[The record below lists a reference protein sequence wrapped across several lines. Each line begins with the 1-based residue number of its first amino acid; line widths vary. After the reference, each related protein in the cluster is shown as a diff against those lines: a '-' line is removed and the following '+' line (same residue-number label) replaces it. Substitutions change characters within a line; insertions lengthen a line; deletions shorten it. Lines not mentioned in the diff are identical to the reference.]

1 MVTSASGGPQMVAI
15 TGTGLDFS
23 FASPATALTVSPG
36 TQARFHLT
44 VLPGGIQTTLNFS
57 CAGAPAQSSCQVLPA
72 TATLD
77 GVTPMSLTVSVQT
90 TAPSAAL
97 PRMPQLPRGGA
108 PGDIPKTLFLL
119 TLLAFTGMALSASRR
134 RVAWG
139 FGALMLCAL
148 LLSGCDAGGQA
159 NSVAH
164 VLQPGT
170 PTGTYTLTVT
180 ATSPTM
186 SHSTNLTLTVQN

>member
-1 MVTSASGGPQMVAI
+1 MVTSASGGPQVVALN
-15 TGTGLDFS
+15 GTGLDFS
-23 FASPATALTVSPG
+23 FTGITTALTVSPG
-36 TQARFHLT
+36 AQAQFHLT
-44 VLPGGIQTTLNFS
+44 VLPGGMQTTLNFS
-57 CAGAPAQSSCQVLPA
+57 CTGAPAQSSCQVSSA

-77 GVTPMSLTVSVQT
+77 GVTPASLTVSVQT

-108 PGDIPKTLFLL
+108 QGEIPKTLFLL
-119 TLLAFTGMALSASRR
+119 TLLALTGVAFTDSRR
-134 RVAWG
+134 RVAWT
-139 FGALMLCAL
+139 FAVLTLSAL

-159 NSVAH
+159 NSGTHA
-164 VLQPGT
+164 LTPGT
-170 PTGTYTLTVT
+170 PAGTYTLTVS